1 MKNVLI
7 LCTGNSCRSIL
18 AEAALNHLSQ
28 GRYRAFSAGSKPTGA
43 VHPKSLAL
51 LASKGIATDG
61 LHSKSWDSLGDTPF
75 DIVITVCDQA
85 AGEACPVFSGAPVKA
100 HWGVADPAHATGTE
114 AEVMQAFQ
122 SAYDTLAARIKAL
135 LALPDDLSGA
145 PLAAALRDIGEK
157 IA

>member
-43 VHPKSLAL
+43 VHPNSLAL

-61 LHSKSWDSLGDTPF
+61 LHSKSWDALGDTPF

-85 AGEACPVFSGAPVKA
+85 AGESCPVFFGAPVKA
-100 HWGVADPAHATGTE
+100 HWGVPDPAHATGTA

-122 SAYDTLAARIKAL
+122 AAYDTLAARINAL
-135 LALPDDLSGA
+135 LALPDDVSGA
-145 PLAAALRDIGEK
+145 QLAAALNDIGKK
-157 IA
+157 IS